1 MILAVS
7 ARRRGGGDGY
17 GQHPEGGYPLPTSG
31 AVVTI
36 PTYDGSGASIH
47 PSVVD
52 MGRPWNGYRWWF
64 ADTPYP
70 ASNDTYENP
79 SIFASNDRA
88 NWVVPAG
95 VSNPLAPDPDGPAGP
110 GFNSD
115 VDLVWDPDE
124 ARLVVYWRDY
134 IASRTPQMYL
144 RVAYSLEGST
154 WTVLPQDPAMVMTE
168 PWQSPMVS
176 RVGPGQWR
184 LWRYG
189 DRNPPGMWVGPTSLG
204 PWTFAGTVSL
214 TGAVPAKVW
223 HGDII
228 RHPSGQWI
236 ATFSTTTTAYPAAVS
251 DDGLTWHVGAELGW
265 PSYRPTMCVSTEA
278 GMIDVWS
285 SRQANYVNY
294 YRHPE
299 STWLDLAA
307 GLP

>member
-1 MILAVS
+1 MSILAVS
-7 ARRRGGGDGY
+7 ARRRGGG
-17 GQHPEGGYPLPTSG
+17 YPLPPSG
-31 AVVTI
+31 TVVTI

-52 MGRPWNGYRWWF
+52 MGLPWNGYRWWF

-70 ASNDTYENP
+70 GSNDQYENP

-88 NWVVPAG
+88 NWVVPNG
-95 VSNPLAPDPDGPAGP
+95 VSNPLAYAPAG

-115 VDLVWDPDE
+115 TDLVWDPD
-124 ARLVVYWRDY
+124 ASRLVVYWREY
-134 IASRTPQMYL
+134 SSTRNPQMYL
-144 RVAYSLEGST
+144 RTAYSNNGST
-154 WTVLPQDPAMVMTE
+154 WTIPPADPDMAMTP
-168 PWQSPMVS
+168 PWQSPMVA
-176 RVGPGQWR
+176 RVGQGQWR

-189 DRNPPGMWVGPTSLG
+189 DSNPPGMWTGPTSLG
-204 PWTFAGTVSL
+204 PWTFAGTVTL
-214 TGAVPAKVW
+214 TGAPPANVW

-236 ATFSTTTTAYPAAVS
+236 VTFSTKSVPYPAAVS
-251 DDGLTWHVGAELGW
+251 DDGLTWHVGAQLGW

-285 SRQANYVNY
+285 SRAANYVNY
-294 YRHPE
+294 YRLPE

-307 GLP
+307 HLP